1 MAVRRRAGSARK
13 MMAFSRIVTCHTEEE
28 YAKVFRKAGEKDL
41 VLVEFVAGWSTS
53 SKNMAPYLNTLA
65 RSPEYKK
72 VHFVRVDMEALRSV
86 AEKANVKAL
95 PTYQL
100 YRNGEKLE
108 EMSGA
113 MPAKL
118 VAMLKTHHVK
128 DKKSGPGKLIG
139 LVAGL
144 LLGIFG
150 LLKLKDQIEEWE
162 AEEEERAAIRE
173 RFSAATRRISKRRR
187 RQQGYRR
194 RRHAA
199 MSSAYRATP
208 RYSLRGSSSDGSRQ
222 ARRCSAGLLGGAI

>member
-1 MAVRRRAGSARK
+1 
-13 MMAFSRIVTCHTEEE
+13 MAFSRIATCHTEEE

-65 RSPEYKK
+65 KSPEYKK

-118 VAMLKTHHVK
+118 VAMLKVHHIK

-139 LVAGL
+139 LVAGI

-162 AEEEERAAIRE
+162 AEEEERAAIAEAEDEARRLAEEEAKE
-173 RFSAATRRISKRRR
+173 RA
-187 RQQGYRR
+187 
-194 RRHAA
+194 
-199 MSSAYRATP
+199 
-208 RYSLRGSSSDGSRQ
+208 RQ
-222 ARRCSAGLLGGAI
+222 ARLRAQQTSNKA

>member
-128 DKKSGPGKLIG
+128 DKKAGTGKLIG

-162 AEEEERAAIRE
+162 AEEEERAAIAEAEEEARRLAEEEAKE
-173 RFSAATRRISKRRR
+173 RA
-187 RQQGYRR
+187 
-194 RRHAA
+194 
-199 MSSAYRATP
+199 
-208 RYSLRGSSSDGSRQ
+208 RQ
-222 ARRCSAGLLGGAI
+222 ARARAQQATKD

>member
-1 MAVRRRAGSARK
+1 
-13 MMAFSRIVTCHTEEE
+13 
-28 YAKVFRKAGEKDL
+28 
-41 VLVEFVAGWSTS
+41 
-53 SKNMAPYLNTLA
+53 
-65 RSPEYKK
+65 
-72 VHFVRVDMEALRSV
+72 MEALRSV

-162 AEEEERAAIRE
+162 AEEEERAAIAE
-173 RFSAATRRISKRRR
+173 AEEE
-187 RQQGYRR
+187 
-194 RRHAA
+194 
-199 MSSAYRATP
+199 
-208 RYSLRGSSSDGSRQ
+208 
-222 ARRCSAGLLGGAI
+222 ARRLAEEEAKERARAARARAQQATKV

>member
-1 MAVRRRAGSARK
+1 

-118 VAMLKTHHVK
+118 VAMLKTRLH
-128 DKKSGPGKLIG
+128 S
-139 LVAGL
+139 
-144 LLGIFG
+144 
-150 LLKLKDQIEEWE
+150 
-162 AEEEERAAIRE
+162 RAAVDRDP
-173 RFSAATRRISKRRR
+173 SAVMAALVLADAHAFRIV
-187 RQQGYRR
+187 
-194 RRHAA
+194 AI
-199 MSSAYRATP
+199 
-208 RYSLRGSSSDGSRQ
+208 
-222 ARRCSAGLLGGAI
+222 GAEG

>member
-1 MAVRRRAGSARK
+1 MQ
-13 MMAFSRIVTCHTEEE
+13 
-28 YAKVFRKAGEKDL
+28 
-41 VLVEFVAGWSTS
+41 
-53 SKNMAPYLNTLA
+53 PYLNTLA

-144 LLGIFG
+144 LLGD
-150 LLKLKDQIEEWE
+150 LRPAQ
-162 AEEEERAAIRE
+162 AE
-173 RFSAATRRISKRRR
+173 
-187 RQQGYRR
+187 G
-194 RRHAA
+194 
-199 MSSAYRATP
+199 P
-208 RYSLRGSSSDGSRQ
+208 DRGMGGR
-222 ARRCSAGLLGGAI
+222 GGGARGDRRG

>member
-13 MMAFSRIVTCHTEEE
+13 MMAFSRIESCHTEEA
-28 YAKVFRKAGEKDL
+28 YAKVFKKAGEKDL

-72 VHFVRVDMEALRSV
+72 VHFVRVDMEALPTV
-86 AEKANVKAL
+86 ATKANVKAL

-118 VAMLKTHHVK
+118 VAMLKAHHIK
-128 DKKSGPGKLIG
+128 EKKSGPGKLIG
-139 LVAGL
+139 LVAGIL
-144 LLGIFG
+144 LSIFG

-162 AEEEERAAIRE
+162 AEEDERAAIAEAEEEARRMAEGEAKE
-173 RFSAATRRISKRRR
+173 RA
-187 RQQGYRR
+187 
-194 RRHAA
+194 
-199 MSSAYRATP
+199 
-208 RYSLRGSSSDGSRQ
+208 RQ
-222 ARRCSAGLLGGAI
+222 ARLRAQQALSTP

>member
-1 MAVRRRAGSARK
+1 

-28 YAKVFRKAGEKDL
+28 YAKVFKKAGEKDM

-65 RSPEYKK
+65 KSPEYKK
-72 VHFVRVDMEALRSV
+72 VHFVRVDMETLGSV
-86 AEKANVKAL
+86 AQKANVKAL

-128 DKKSGPGKLIG
+128 DKKSGPGKLVG
-139 LVAGL
+139 LIAGI
-144 LLGIFG
+144 LLGILG

-162 AEEEERAAIRE
+162 AEEEERAAIAE
-173 RFSAATRRISKRRR
+173 AEEEARRIAEEEAKERARKTRMRAQAASK
-187 RQQGYRR
+187 
-194 RRHAA
+194 AKA
-199 MSSAYRATP
+199 
-208 RYSLRGSSSDGSRQ
+208 
-222 ARRCSAGLLGGAI
+222 